1 MPNTRSYGANA
12 RQVDWEDESRSQGQ
26 KRGQKA
32 WMPLDGLDDELFG
45 AAPQLRAVSQAAPA
59 ASAMRTG
66 EISLPW
72 KRETKE
78 TRQVPITQPQPTIQ
92 QRQIAQTMSQPQV
105 RGNQQAKGEKVVEAR
120 AVMLVAGSVALLVA
134 LYAVISA
141 AIDWTQV
148 KMNDLQYGRPRT
160 MQMDAYVG
168 HSEADGVPSHF
179 VAMNLN
185 RRVTILEMPGGDST
199 KVNTIVGPYLFGQ
212 GEDLTPVTMA
222 SIDLNS
228 DGMSDLLV
236 SVKNE
241 QLLYLNDGASFRLAT
256 PEERLAIEQAARQ
269 PKTDPNASAN
279 TASGEAG
286 K

>member
-1 MPNTRSYGANA
+1 MPNSNTRSHGANA
-12 RQVDWEDESRSQGQ
+12 RQMEWEDDSQSQ
-26 KRGQKA
+26 KRGGQG
-32 WMPLDGLDDELFG
+32 WMPLDGLDDDLFG
-45 AAPQLRAVSQAAPA
+45 GGPQLRPMPA
-59 ASAMRTG
+59 GPVAQVARTA
-66 EISLPW
+66 EIALPW

-78 TRQVPITQPQPTIQ
+78 ERIAVTRPQPTV
-92 QRQIAQTMSQPQV
+92 QRQAAQTMAQPMAK
-105 RGNQQAKGEKVVEAR
+105 QAQGEKVVEAR
-120 AVMLVAGSVALLVA
+120 AVMVIAGGVALLVA

-168 HSEADGVPSHF
+168 HGETDGVPSHF

-212 GEDLTPVTMA
+212 GEDLTPVTL
-222 SIDLNS
+222 SSSDLNG
-228 DGMSDLLV
+228 DGIADLMV

-241 QLLYLNDGASFRLAT
+241 QLLYLNDGSSFRLAT
-256 PEERLAIEQAARQ
+256 PEERLAIEKAASQ
-269 PKTDPNASAN
+269 PKVDPNASAN
-279 TASGEAG
+279 SASGEAG